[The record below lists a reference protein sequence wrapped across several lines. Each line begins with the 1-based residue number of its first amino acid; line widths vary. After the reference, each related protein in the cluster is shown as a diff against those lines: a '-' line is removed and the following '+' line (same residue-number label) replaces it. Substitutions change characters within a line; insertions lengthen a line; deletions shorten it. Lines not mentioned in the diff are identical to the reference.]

1 MGKNPR
7 GLRHKTRKIF
17 KKSAREK
24 GLAPLSRI
32 MYEYKIQEHVDIIPD
47 SSIHKTLPHRRFCG
61 KVGVIIAKRGRAYQV
76 QIKDGNKTKSI
87 FLRKEHMRPSKQ
99 VG

>member
-7 GLRHKTRKIF
+7 GLRHKTRNTF
-17 KKSAREK
+17 KKSARER

-32 MYEYKIQEHVDIIPD
+32 MYEYKIQERVDIIPD

-61 KVGVIIAKRGRAYQV
+61 LIGTIIAKRGRAYEV
-76 QIKDGNKTKSI
+76 QMKDGKKTKTI
-87 FLRKEHMRPSKQ
+87 FLRKEHMRLSKQ

>member
-7 GLRHKTRKIF
+7 GLRHKTRTLF
-17 KKSAREK
+17 KKSSREQ

-32 MYEYKIQEHVDIIPD
+32 MHEYKIQERVDIIPD
-47 SSIHKTLPHRRFCG
+47 PSVHKTLPHRRFCG
-61 KVGVIIAKRGRAYQV
+61 KVGVIVEKRGRAYLV
-76 QIKDGNKTKSI
+76 KVKDGGKTKTI